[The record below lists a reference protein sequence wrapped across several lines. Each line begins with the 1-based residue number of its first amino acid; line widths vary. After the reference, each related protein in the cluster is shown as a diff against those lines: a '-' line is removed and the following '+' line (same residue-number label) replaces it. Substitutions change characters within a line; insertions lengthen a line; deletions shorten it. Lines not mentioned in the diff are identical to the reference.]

1 MLFKSHARRLRVC
14 ALFFL
19 TVFGFTTPV
28 VAQSQ
33 DINAL
38 KAAYIF
44 NFSKFITWNRDS
56 DEIII
61 CLDTENRWIFRQLK
75 GLEGKTV
82 NSKPFRVQTITIDE
96 QTDVVNECHVL
107 YMDKPLGDVKV
118 DLRGVLVVSDSMNP
132 ESIISFLVKEGR
144 LTFEINAERADAQDV
159 VISSRLLRL
168 AKKVYQ

>member
-1 MLFKSHARRLRVC
+1 MLFKSIARRSVVS
-14 ALFFL
+14 ALFL
-19 TVFGFTTPV
+19 LSAFGV
-28 VAQSQ
+28 VAPAAAQSQ

-44 NFSKFITWNRDS
+44 NFSKFISWNRDS

-61 CLDTENRWIFRQLK
+61 CLDTDNRWIFRQLK

-96 QTDVVNECHVL
+96 QTDVANECHVL
-107 YMDKPLGDVKV
+107 YRDKPIGALNV
-118 DLRGVLVVSDSMNP
+118 DLHGVLVVSDAMNP

-144 LTFEINAERADAQDV
+144 LTFEINADRAEEQEV

-168 AKKVYQ
+168 AKRVYQ